1 MQENKKVTA
10 DDESVKIDNSKC
22 EIKDDAIDKKQIT
35 VCIKFKPK
43 TQLDCTSIAKGT
55 WEMPKMMTRFYKP
68 MVICNNQGERQ
79 SMEQDVPHM
88 TRFDQKCKLHH
99 SPGNQEKNRGEMCA
113 VCCRIETSFSLGEM
127 RRHKEVA
134 ANLKSCDARIT
145 EHHWDE
151 SVTKTRSLGWT
162 KNVCPSNHTR
172 SELENDLRTSVA
184 TANKTPETDA
194 PKFVLSFST
203 PFHRASAH
211 KTTRSEACELTTEL
225 HKMKPMMNLLS
236 VTFKDAHDFIFH
248 RMRHSNPNE
257 FTQMIKAQTKFL
269 SNQQTAPIEGVTS
282 AMMQHLKP
290 KSLAIDGVANVFRH
304 KCANSKQRWSVM
316 TDEKHCNCVVENLT
330 EGTEAEN
337 DAINL
342 KNRIETLD
350 TFKTPTVCVR
360 TRDNH
365 SSADGST
372 NSCIAASAGSAG
384 SLGTECTNCDCF
396 REPKL
401 PAPQLWGHC
410 AGPSV
415 MPQKKTSWGEPPVNV
430 IATSGTSFSTMSDA
444 EKKEMTDM
452 KELAKQQDVQNETL
466 TDKHDKLAAQ
476 LDAMVKPVTDD
487 DKQQMNPMTNSPD
500 GMKQMIEM
508 MQSMQQ
514 QLTKSDQRCDALARK
529 LDASMHPHPTD
540 DCHEQPTTRGQEIF
554 KLQESDKAAGTTR
567 DPSVQDMKT
576 FWANTVVSRPQQKP
590 DQEES
595 TNQQTSQLGRV
606 SNTIDAPT
614 NQIIQPSLSGE
625 GSVMSAT
632 DLELKSNKD
641 HTWS

>member
-1 MQENKKVTA
+1 
-10 DDESVKIDNSKC
+10 
-22 EIKDDAIDKKQIT
+22 
-35 VCIKFKPK
+35 
-43 TQLDCTSIAKGT
+43 
-55 WEMPKMMTRFYKP
+55 
-68 MVICNNQGERQ
+68 
-79 SMEQDVPHM
+79 
-88 TRFDQKCKLHH
+88 
-99 SPGNQEKNRGEMCA
+99 
-113 VCCRIETSFSLGEM
+113 
-127 RRHKEVA
+127 
-134 ANLKSCDARIT
+134 
-145 EHHWDE
+145 
-151 SVTKTRSLGWT
+151 
-162 KNVCPSNHTR
+162 
-172 SELENDLRTSVA
+172 
-184 TANKTPETDA
+184 
-194 PKFVLSFST
+194 
-203 PFHRASAH
+203 
-211 KTTRSEACELTTEL
+211 
-225 HKMKPMMNLLS
+225 
-236 VTFKDAHDFIFH
+236 
-248 RMRHSNPNE
+248 
-257 FTQMIKAQTKFL
+257 
-269 SNQQTAPIEGVTS
+269 
-282 AMMQHLKP
+282 
-290 KSLAIDGVANVFRH
+290 
-304 KCANSKQRWSVM
+304 
-316 TDEKHCNCVVENLT
+316 
-330 EGTEAEN
+330 
-337 DAINL
+337 
-342 KNRIETLD
+342 
-350 TFKTPTVCVR
+350 
-360 TRDNH
+360 
-365 SSADGST
+365 
-372 NSCIAASAGSAG
+372 
-384 SLGTECTNCDCF
+384 
-396 REPKL
+396 
-401 PAPQLWGHC
+401 
-410 AGPSV
+410 

-430 IATSGTSFSTMSDA
+430 IAKSGTSFSTMSDA

-632 DLELKSNKD
+632 DLELESNKD